1 MSTQTKLAI
10 FWLCVALSGCG
21 PTASELNA
29 AARARTLNGLKRSFN
44 LSAQVKVRVIEI
56 NLDALI
62 RTVVRF
68 NRDEAWQKDYRSQ
81 LAALRQVTSEL
92 RQTPLPAPQLEPV
105 HRALQRAATSC
116 EAVTNQIGIWAIS
129 LQRQKPVDAQ
139 LDLKIAMTLVSDC
152 KAALTSVREET
163 AK

>member
-1 MSTQTKLAI
+1 M
-10 FWLCVALSGCG
+10 
-21 PTASELNA
+21 
-29 AARARTLNGLKRSFN
+29 
-44 LSAQVKVRVIEI
+44 IEI

-129 LQRQKPVDAQ
+129 LQQQKPVDAQ

-152 KAALTSVREET
+152 KAALTSVREAT